1 MEALLTRLQQSAVGR
16 WLTTSNLV
24 SAILLA
30 ELLVGVYVVATTDL
44 ALIQLWGLLDE
55 QALAYG
61 IATGLAGIAF
71 AKAKAVEPLVSLAA
85 LYVCFVVGTT
95 LFDVLTSK
103 VTYEAGI
110 LAISPWVAGLAIGK
124 GLVANNRTTAE
135 IGSRL
140 ASGTVRSGS

>member
-1 MEALLTRLQQSAVGR
+1 MEALLSRLQKSAVGA

-30 ELLVGVYVVATTDL
+30 EFLVGIYVVATTDL
-44 ALIQLWGLLDE
+44 ALLGLWNLLDE

-71 AKAKAVEPLVSLAA
+71 TKARTIEPLVTLAT

-95 LFDVLTSK
+95 LFNVLTSA
-103 VTYEAGI
+103 VTFEAGV

-124 GLVANNRTTAE
+124 GIVARNGPART
-135 IGSRL
+135 
-140 ASGTVRSGS
+140 